1 MAPMRASRAVIHLDH
16 LRSNLRAI
24 KAHLSSR
31 RTTPP
36 RICCSV
42 KAEAYGHGMLNVA
55 RTLLDEGADA
65 LAVATVEEGITLRQA
80 EPDAEIIMYGHPVDS
95 EVPEIVGARISTF
108 VSEGETIQAL
118 DTESRRQGIRL
129 PVHLIIDTGMG
140 RVGCRPEDALAAA
153 RLIDGS
159 ENLYL
164 RGVVTHFPAADGI
177 APEMTRQQVQAF
189 ENAVAGI
196 RDAGIGFDLLH
207 SANSGATLA
216 HPESWFDMV
225 RPGILLYGYYPSDKQ
240 ERPLPIKPVMSL
252 ESTLSFV
259 KRVPRGTPISYGMT
273 FRAPRETVIGTVP
286 IGYADGYFRLFSNRS
301 EVTVFEAPKDPAA
314 AANPAP
320 DTGVQSVR
328 RESGGDLSPGRRV
341 PVVGVVCMD
350 QFMVDLGPESR
361 AAMGDRVVLFGAEE
375 GVPTAESLAELIGTI
390 PYEIL
395 TRISPRVPRIYVD
408 QAPGL

>member
-1 MAPMRASRAVIHLDH
+1 M
-16 LRSNLRAI
+16 
-24 KAHLSSR
+24 
-31 RTTPP
+31 
-36 RICCSV
+36 
-42 KAEAYGHGMLNVA
+42 
-55 RTLLDEGADA
+55 
-65 LAVATVEEGITLRQA
+65 
-80 EPDAEIIMYGHPVDS
+80 
-95 EVPEIVGARISTF
+95 
-108 VSEGETIQAL
+108 
-118 DTESRRQGIRL
+118 
-129 PVHLIIDTGMG
+129 HLIIDTGMG

>member
-1 MAPMRASRAVIHLDH
+1 MI
-16 LRSNLRAI
+16 
-24 KAHLSSR
+24 
-31 RTTPP
+31 
-36 RICCSV
+36 
-42 KAEAYGHGMLNVA
+42 EVA
-55 RTLLDEGADA
+55 RALLDEGVNA
-65 LAVATVEEGITLRQA
+65 LAVATVEEGTALRGA

-95 EVPEIVGARISTF
+95 EVPEIVASRISTF
-108 VSEGETIQAL
+108 VSEAGTIQAL

-140 RVGCRPEDALAAA
+140 RVGCHPTDALAAA
-153 RLIDGS
+153 RAIDRC
-159 ENLYL
+159 ENLHF
-164 RGVVTHFPAADGI
+164 RGVVTHFPAADGV

-189 ENAVAGI
+189 ENAVANI
-196 RDAGIGFDLLH
+196 RDAGIPFDLVH

-240 ERPLPIKPVMSL
+240 ERSLLIKPVMTL
-252 ESTLSFV
+252 ESSLSFV
-259 KRVPRGTPISYGMT
+259 KRVPKGTPISYGMT
-273 FRAPRETVIGTVP
+273 FRASRETVVGTVP

-301 EVTVFEAPKDPAA
+301 EVTVFEA
-314 AANPAP
+314 
-320 DTGVQSVR
+320 
-328 RESGGDLSPGRRV
+328 GGGLSPGRRV

-390 PYEIL
+390 HYEIL
-395 TRISPRVPRIYVD
+395 TGISRRVPRVYLD
-408 QAPGL
+408 ETRGL